1 MKEAIEL
8 IKKYEG
14 CKLVAYQCSAKVW
27 TIGFGSTFYENGA
40 KVQIGDTIT
49 QHRAESLLLITAN
62 KFAVEV
68 RKLVKSNLNEKQM
81 AALISFA
88 FNLGM
93 GALQKSTLLKLVNSN
108 PSSPQIR
115 NEFMKWINAG
125 GKPLNGLIRRRK
137 AEADLYF
144 S

>member
-8 IKKYEG
+8 IKKFEG
-14 CKLVAYQCSAKVW
+14 CKLNSYQCSAKVW

-88 FNLGM
+88 FNLGI
-93 GALQKSTLLKLVNSN
+93 GALSKSTLLKLVNSN

-137 AEADLYF
+137 AEAELYF

>member
-1 MKEAIEL
+1 MKIAIDI
-8 IKKYEG
+8 IKKFEG

-27 TIGFGSTFYENGA
+27 TIGYGSTFYENGA

-68 RKLVKSNLNEKQM
+68 RKLVKSHLNDKQM

-93 GALQKSTLLKLVNSN
+93 GALSKSSLLKLVNSN

>member
-1 MKEAIEL
+1 MEEAIEL
-8 IKKYEG
+8 IKKFEG

-49 QHRAESLLLITAN
+49 QYRAESLLLITAN
-62 KFAVEV
+62 KFATEV
-68 RKLVKSNLNEKQM
+68 KKLVKSNLNDKQM

>member
-1 MKEAIEL
+1 MKIAIDI
-8 IKKYEG
+8 IKKFEG
-14 CKLVAYQCSAKVW
+14 CKLVSYQCSAKVW
-27 TIGFGSTFYENGA
+27 TIGYGSTFYENGA

-68 RKLVKSNLNEKQM
+68 RKLVKSNINEKQM

-93 GALQKSTLLKLVNSN
+93 GALSKSSLLKLVNSN
-108 PSSPQIR
+108 PSSKQIR

>member
-8 IKKYEG
+8 IKKFEG

-68 RKLVKSNLNEKQM
+68 RKLVKSHLNDKQM

>member
-1 MKEAIEL
+1 MKIAIDI
-8 IKKYEG
+8 IKKFEG
-14 CKLVAYQCSAKVW
+14 CKLVAYKCSASVW
-27 TIGFGSTFYENGA
+27 TIGWGSTFYENGA
-40 KVQIGDTIT
+40 KVQPDDKIT
-49 QHRAESLLLITAN
+49 QARAESLLIITAN

-68 RKLVKSNLNEKQM
+68 RKLVKSNVNEKQM

-93 GALQKSTLLKLVNSN
+93 GALSKSTLLKLVNSN
-108 PSSPQIR
+108 PSSTQIR
-115 NEFMKWINAG
+115 NEFMKWVNAG

>member
-8 IKKYEG
+8 IKKFEG
-14 CKLVAYQCSAKVW
+14 CKLIAYRDVVGVW
-27 TIGFGSTFYENGA
+27 TIGFGSTYYEDGS
-40 KVQIGDTIT
+40 KIGFEDVIT

-62 KFAVEV
+62 MFAVEV
-68 RKLVKSNLNEKQM
+68 RKLVKSHLNEKQM

-88 FNLGM
+88 FNLGI
-93 GALQKSTLLKLVNSN
+93 GALSKSRLLKMVNAN
-108 PSSPQIR
+108 PTDPNIR
-115 NEFMKWINAG
+115 TEFMRWINAG
-125 GKPLNGLIRRRK
+125 GKPFNGLIRRRK

>member
-1 MKEAIEL
+1 
-8 IKKYEG
+8 
-14 CKLVAYQCSAKVW
+14 
-27 TIGFGSTFYENGA
+27 
-40 KVQIGDTIT
+40 
-49 QHRAESLLLITAN
+49 
-62 KFAVEV
+62 
-68 RKLVKSNLNEKQM
+68 
-81 AALISFA
+81 
-88 FNLGM
+88 M

>member
-8 IKKYEG
+8 IKKFEG

-68 RKLVKSNLNEKQM
+68 RKLVKSNLNDKQM

-93 GALQKSTLLKLVNSN
+93 GALSKSSLLKLVNSN

>member
-8 IKKYEG
+8 IKKFEG

-27 TIGFGSTFYENGA
+27 TIGFGSTYYENGN
-40 KVQIGDTIT
+40 KVQQGDTIT

-62 KFAVEV
+62 KFASEV
-68 RKLVKSNLNEKQM
+68 KKLVKSNLNEKQM

-88 FNLGM
+88 FNLGI
-93 GALQKSTLLKLVNSN
+93 GALSKSTLLKLVNSN

>member
-8 IKKYEG
+8 IKKFEG

-88 FNLGM
+88 FNLGI
-93 GALQKSTLLKLVNSN
+93 GALSKSTLLKLVNSN

-137 AEADLYF
+137 AEAELYF

>member
-8 IKKYEG
+8 IKKFEG
-14 CKLVAYQCSAKVW
+14 CKLIAYKCPAGIW
-27 TIGFGSTFYENGA
+27 TIGYGSTFYKDGS
-40 KVQIGDTIT
+40 KVEFNDVIT
-49 QHRAESLLLITAN
+49 QHTAETLLLVTAN
-62 KFAVEV
+62 KFESEV
-68 RKLVKSNLNEKQM
+68 KKLVKSNLNDKQM

-88 FNLGM
+88 FNLGTA
-93 GALQKSTLLKLVNSN
+93 ALSKSRLLKMVNDN
-108 PSSPQIR
+108 PNDPNIR
-115 NEFMKWINAG
+115 TEFMRWINAG

>member
-68 RKLVKSNLNEKQM
+68 RKLVKSNLNDKQM

-93 GALQKSTLLKLVNSN
+93 GALSKSSLLKLVNSN

>member
-8 IKKYEG
+8 IKKFEG

-68 RKLVKSNLNEKQM
+68 RKLVKSNINEKQM

-93 GALQKSTLLKLVNSN
+93 GALSKSSLLKLVNSN
-108 PSSPQIR
+108 PNSPQIR

>member
-8 IKKYEG
+8 IKKFEG
-14 CKLVAYQCSAKVW
+14 CKLASYQCSAKVW

-40 KVQIGDTIT
+40 KVQPGDTIT

-62 KFAVEV
+62 KFATEV

-88 FNLGM
+88 FNLGI

>member
-8 IKKYEG
+8 IKKFEG
-14 CKLVAYQCSAKVW
+14 CKLVAYQCNAKVW
-27 TIGFGSTFYENGA
+27 TIGYGSTFYENGS
-40 KVQIGDTIT
+40 KVQPGDTIT

-88 FNLGM
+88 FNLGI

>member
-8 IKKYEG
+8 IKKFEG
-14 CKLVAYQCSAKVW
+14 CKLVAYQCSAKIW
-27 TIGFGSTFYENGA
+27 TIGFGSTFYENGS
-40 KVQIGDTIT
+40 KVQPGDTIT

-68 RKLVKSNLNEKQM
+68 RKLVKSNLNDKQM

-88 FNLGM
+88 FNLGI
-93 GALQKSTLLKLVNSN
+93 GALNKSTLLKLVNSN

>member
-8 IKKYEG
+8 IKKFEG

-93 GALQKSTLLKLVNSN
+93 GALSKSTLLKLVNSN

>member
-8 IKKYEG
+8 IKHFEG
-14 CKLVAYQCSAKVW
+14 CKLVAYQCSAKIW

-40 KVQIGDTIT
+40 KVKQGDTIT
-49 QHRAESLLLITAN
+49 QARAESLLLITAN

-115 NEFMKWINAG
+115 NEFMKWVNAG